1 MVSTRG
7 GQVAGDGWMTMR
19 DFDIGRETEMQ
30 ALIKELIFNKMQF
43 SVIPLPESVSD
54 TSHTGW
60 RVSYPG

>member
-1 MVSTRG
+1 MAS
-7 GQVAGDGWMTMR
+7 DGWMTMR
-19 DFDIGRETEMQ
+19 DFDIGREKAMQ